1 MAYETPPLQTIAA
14 ALEDEDYV
22 CEYMAATTNRPI
34 DVLLVSL
41 GEDLSEPFLIE
52 ITFPG
57 DLLLAMGDQE
67 SYDECFLLQ
76 FLLRYRFSFAP
87 EYATE
92 LGMFLLALN
101 RLVPSGAFG
110 LDDETGAIFLQY
122 VLFLPTRDVEQDVL
136 GLIVSSFDSFAPSL
150 APLIQ
155 QVGGGKLTGKEAIA
169 KMAELG
175 MEIPPMLAGPAS
187 LIEPTQD

>member
-87 EYATE
+87 EHAAE